1 MLLDFQILL
10 LKMKNIYSLRWD
22 LASNLSDIMK
32 DITQTGNVLMDRT
45 NHIQNP
51 NCCAVSCL

>member
-10 LKMKNIYSLRWD
+10 LEMKNIYSLRWD

-32 DITQTGNVLMDRT
+32 DITQTAMF
-45 NHIQNP
+45 
-51 NCCAVSCL
+51 

>member
-1 MLLDFQILL
+1 MLLYFQILL
-10 LKMKNIYSLRWD
+10 MEMKNTYSLRWD
-22 LASNLSDIMK
+22 LASNLSDVIK

-45 NHIQNP
+45 NDIQNP